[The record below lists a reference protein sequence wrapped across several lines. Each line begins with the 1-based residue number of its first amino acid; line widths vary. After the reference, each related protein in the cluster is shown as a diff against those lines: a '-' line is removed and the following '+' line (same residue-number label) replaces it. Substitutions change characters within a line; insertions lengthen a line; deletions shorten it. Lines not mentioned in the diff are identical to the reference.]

1 VYESGK
7 FERSRFP
14 EKLKLEAGKYA
25 PYYKNDDGSYSIV
38 DVKEIYAEP
47 TQKTLSEARGYI
59 ISDYQEYLEKQW
71 IANLEATY
79 PVSIKESTLKSMIK
93 K

>member
-1 VYESGK
+1 
-7 FERSRFP
+7 
-14 EKLKLEAGKYA
+14 
-25 PYYKNDDGSYSIV
+25 
-38 DVKEIYAEP
+38 
-47 TQKTLSEARGYI
+47 LSEARGYI